1 MFEKAKTK
9 LTWTPTKM
17 VRILLLLFA
26 STPLFGHYEDWDTV
40 DKNLWKSYL
49 ALNVID
55 TGQTFDLIKKQ
66 RQVDCYQMC
75 NLIETNPLLGKNPSR
90 KEFLALKVV
99 TVGVSYYL
107 LDINPDRRTLVLGIM
122 NGIYIDTVLNNHEI
136 GLRVKFSF

>member
-1 MFEKAKTK
+1 MFEKTKTK

-26 STPLFGHYEDWDTV
+26 STPLFGAYEDWDTV

-49 ALNVID
+49 VLNVID

-66 RQVDCYQMC
+66 RQVDCYTMC

>member
-1 MFEKAKTK
+1 MFEKTKTK

-26 STPLFGHYEDWDTV
+26 STPLFGAYESWDTL

-66 RQVDCYQMC
+66 RQVDCYTMC

-136 GLRVKFSF
+136 GLRVKLSI

>member
-26 STPLFGHYEDWDTV
+26 STPLFGAYEDWDTL

-66 RQVDCYQMC
+66 RQVDCYTMC

>member
-26 STPLFGHYEDWDTV
+26 STPLFGAYESWDTL

-66 RQVDCYQMC
+66 RQVDCYTMC

-136 GLRVKFSF
+136 GLRVKLSI

>member
-1 MFEKAKTK
+1 MFEKTKTK

-26 STPLFGHYEDWDTV
+26 STPLFGAYEDWDTL

-66 RQVDCYQMC
+66 RQADCYTMC

>member
-1 MFEKAKTK
+1 
-9 LTWTPTKM
+9 M
-17 VRILLLLFA
+17 VTTLITLLILLF
-26 STPLFGHYEDWDTV
+26 SNSIFGDYEDWDTL

-66 RQVDCYQMC
+66 RKSDCFSMC

-90 KEFLALKVV
+90 KEFLALKLA
-99 TVGVSYYL
+99 TVGLSYYL
-107 LDINPDRRTLVLGIM
+107 LDKYPDQRTLVLGIM

-136 GLRVKFSF
+136 GLRVNFSF

>member
-1 MFEKAKTK
+1 
-9 LTWTPTKM
+9 M
-17 VRILLLLFA
+17 VRILLLLLF
-26 STPLFGHYEDWDTV
+26 STPLFGAYEDWDTL

-66 RQVDCYQMC
+66 RQVDCFSMC

-90 KEFLALKVV
+90 KEFLGLKVA
-99 TVGVSYYL
+99 TIGISYYL
-107 LDINPDRRTLVLGIM
+107 LDKYPDQRTLVLGIM

-136 GLRVKFSF
+136 GLRAKFSF

>member
-1 MFEKAKTK
+1 
-9 LTWTPTKM
+9 M
-17 VRILLLLFA
+17 VRILLLLLLA
-26 STPLFGHYEDWDTV
+26 STPLFGAYEDWDTV

-75 NLIETNPLLGKNPSR
+75 NFIETNPLLGKNPSR

-107 LDINPDRRTLVLGIM
+107 LDRYPDQRTLVLGIM
-122 NGIYIDTVLNNHEI
+122 NGIYIDT
-136 GLRVKFSF
+136 

>member
-26 STPLFGHYEDWDTV
+26 STPLFGAYEDWDTL

-49 ALNVID
+49 VLNVID
-55 TGQTFDLIKKQ
+55 TGQTFDLINKQ
-66 RQVDCYQMC
+66 RQVGCYQMC

-90 KEFLALKVV
+90 KDLLTLKVA
-99 TVGVSYYL
+99 TVGISYYL
-107 LDINPDRRTLVLGIM
+107 LDKYPDQRTLVLGIM
-122 NGIYIDTVLNNHEI
+122 NGIYIDTVFNNHEI
-136 GLRVKFSF
+136 GLRVTFSY

>member
-26 STPLFGHYEDWDTV
+26 STPLFGAYEDWDTL

-49 ALNVID
+49 VLNVID

>member
-1 MFEKAKTK
+1 
-9 LTWTPTKM
+9 M

-26 STPLFGHYEDWDTV
+26 STPLFGAYEDWDTL

-66 RQVDCYQMC
+66 RQVDCFTMC

-90 KEFLALKVV
+90 KEFLALKVA
-99 TVGVSYYL
+99 TVGLSYYL
-107 LDINPDRRTLVLGIM
+107 LDKYPDQRTLVLGIM

>member
-1 MFEKAKTK
+1 MFEKTKTK

-26 STPLFGHYEDWDTV
+26 STPLFGAYEDWDTV

-66 RQVDCYQMC
+66 RQVDCYTMC

>member
-1 MFEKAKTK
+1 MFEKTKTK

-26 STPLFGHYEDWDTV
+26 STPLFGAYEDWDTL

-66 RQVDCYQMC
+66 RQVDCYTMC